1 MAESGMTKEEYAQE
15 WLSLAEMDLQSAEY
29 LKGMRPMP
37 LEIICF
43 HSQQAVEKI
52 LKGFIVLQNVRPQ
65 KTHDLVELWGLCN
78 SYLSDFDKV
87 KQQCELLNEYSVIP
101 RYPKEKTI
109 SEQQAVV
116 AVENAR
122 TVLAFVKIFYPQR
135 EYARKYAKEVS

>member
-52 LKGFIVLQNVRPQ
+52 
-65 KTHDLVELWGLCN
+65 
-78 SYLSDFDKV
+78 
-87 KQQCELLNEYSVIP
+87 
-101 RYPKEKTI
+101 
-109 SEQQAVV
+109 
-116 AVENAR
+116 
-122 TVLAFVKIFYPQR
+122 FYPQR
-135 EYARKYAKEVS
+135 EYAREYAKEVS